1 MLNFAFVDG
10 RSISSFLYGKQKK
23 RNIFFYD
30 FGVQGVVSYFC
41 NSSKQIGIFFMLNI
55 GKICLGSFCFKLG
68 IDEKGLAG
76 LGLVK
81 LLWNKKGYYENES
94 LGLT

>member
-1 MLNFAFVDG
+1 MILVFREWFHIFAIVLNRLV
-10 RSISSFLYGKQKK
+10 
-23 RNIFFYD
+23 
-30 FGVQGVVSYFC
+30 
-41 NSSKQIGIFFMLNI
+41 FMFKI

-68 IDEKGLAG
+68 IDGKGLAG

-94 LGLT
+94 LGLA